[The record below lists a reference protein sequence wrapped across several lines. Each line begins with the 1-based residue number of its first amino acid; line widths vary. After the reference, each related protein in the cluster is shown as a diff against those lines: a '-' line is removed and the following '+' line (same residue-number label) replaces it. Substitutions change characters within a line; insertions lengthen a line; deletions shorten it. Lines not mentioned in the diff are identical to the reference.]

1 MTASATEIE
10 SERGER
16 HERDARHGKV
26 SEQAVVYCGINN
38 QSHARTNSVTTPACI
53 GTTVCAWQ
61 R

>member
-1 MTASATEIE
+1 MTASVTEIE
-10 SERGER
+10 VRGV
-16 HERDARHGKV
+16 ERDARHGKV